1 MVCASRARP
10 MNFGG
15 TPGSVPDTTTSKP
28 LRSNPMKKLRILAFL
43 WAIFLAAPVFAQ
55 TVKVNWKQGNN
66 FSGYKTYAWK
76 ITPQEQKSIYVDW
89 VQADVNA
96 QLAAKGMTQAAAG
109 AKPDVYVAYHL
120 TTQEMVDA
128 TTTTDG
134 DGFGGWGW
142 GGGGFWGG
150 WGGWGG
156 WGDAGGASFV
166 ARKPHEPGPL

>member
-1 MVCASRARP
+1 
-10 MNFGG
+10 
-15 TPGSVPDTTTSKP
+15 
-28 LRSNPMKKLRILAFL
+28 MKNLRILAFL
-43 WAIFLAAPVFAQ
+43 CAIFLATPVFAQ

-96 QLAAKGMTQAAAG
+96 QLAAKGLTLAAAG

-120 TTQEMVDA
+120 TTQEMIDA

-134 DGFGGWGW
+134 DGFGVG
-142 GGGGFWGG
+142 
-150 WGGWGG
+150 
-156 WGDAGGASFV
+156 AGAAAVFGADGEAGAVGALPADFRMWPPPTNRRAPWAS
-166 ARKPHEPGPL
+166 